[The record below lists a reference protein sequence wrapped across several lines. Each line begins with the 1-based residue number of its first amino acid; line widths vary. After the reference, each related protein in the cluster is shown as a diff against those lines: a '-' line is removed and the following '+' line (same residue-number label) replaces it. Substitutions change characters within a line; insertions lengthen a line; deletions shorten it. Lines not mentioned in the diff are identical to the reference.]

1 MRPANSSSVVV
12 TSLIRRRL
20 LGEEVADRAPDVFLA
35 AEVAHADRA
44 AFRFQLAE
52 DLGEL
57 RLARPEGGDPAG
69 LDVAGVVDQAREL
82 AERAAR
88 LVAILRRI
96 LAVGGV
102 EEIRV
107 VAARVVALVEH
118 VERKARDAGG
128 HRAAARGGLEELALV
143 ELPRLR
149 GVREEHRLDLRV
161 LAPDALQRE

>member
-1 MRPANSSSVVV
+1 MRSAYCSSSV
-12 TSLIRRRL
+12 IRRGL

-44 AFRFQLAE
+44 ALRFQLAE
-52 DLGEL
+52 DLGKL

-69 LDVAGVVDQAREL
+69 LDVAGVVDQARER

-96 LAVGGV
+96 LAIGGV
-102 EEIRV
+102 EEISV

-118 VERKARDAGG
+118 VERKARDA
-128 HRAAARGGLEELALV
+128 
-143 ELPRLR
+143 
-149 GVREEHRLDLRV
+149 
-161 LAPDALQRE
+161 